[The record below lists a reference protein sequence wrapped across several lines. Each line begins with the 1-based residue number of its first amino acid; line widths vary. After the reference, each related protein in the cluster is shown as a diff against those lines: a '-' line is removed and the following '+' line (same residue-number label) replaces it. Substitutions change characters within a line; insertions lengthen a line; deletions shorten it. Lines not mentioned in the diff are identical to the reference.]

1 VACTQKKA
9 RRQRRWLVF
18 IDESG
23 FSQRPAIRRTWAPKG
38 ETPVLIHAFNWKRMS
53 AAAALAYRWD
63 GRRSR
68 LFFQLKPGSYNTE
81 SLIGFLK
88 GLKRAMRGCP
98 CLLIWDGLPAHKSRL
113 MQEHLRRERHWLHV
127 EPLPAYAPDLNPVET
142 LWSNVK
148 GRELANLCAA
158 DLGVAAKA
166 ARRGLARVARYP
178 TLAKAFLAHAGLT
191 L

>member
-1 VACTQKKA
+1 
-9 RRQRRWLVF
+9 
-18 IDESG
+18 
-23 FSQRPAIRRTWAPKG
+23 
-38 ETPVLIHAFNWKRMS
+38 MS
-53 AAAALAYRWD
+53 AAAALAYRWN

-68 LFFQLKPGSYNTE
+68 LFFQLKPDSYNTE

-88 GLKRAMRGCP
+88 GLKRAMRACP

-113 MQEHLRRERHWLHV
+113 MKAHLLRQRHWLHV

-142 LWSNVK
+142 LWSNIK

-158 DLGVAAKA
+158 DLGAAAKE
-166 ARRGLARVARYP
+166 ARRGLARVARHP